1 MLSKYSTMLPKNL
14 TMLSKNLNVHTKKFD
29 HVNKNLIVLTKNLI
43 IERDITSIIKN
54 LAMHRKNF
62 CLVFFFHRIDITIC
76 SKTGEKSGRSSNCF
90 TSELAWEPLEPAVT
104 HLYTRD
110 HYMVQLSRAFALISL
125 LRSSVAQANALC

>member
-1 MLSKYSTMLPKNL
+1 M
-14 TMLSKNLNVHTKKFD
+14 
-29 HVNKNLIVLTKNLI
+29 LTKNLI
-43 IERDITSIIKN
+43 IERDITIKN

-62 CLVFFFHRIDITIC
+62 CWVFFFHRIDITIC

-110 HYMVQLSRAFALISL
+110 HYMYNMLQLSRAFALISL
-125 LRSSVAQANALC
+125 LRSLVAQAIALCCSSGL